1 MPNLNKIRGQKK
13 SSSSISG
20 PNRPGKVN
28 NLGRG
33 NGNYGLSSHN
43 SDPRMP
49 YHQQSVVP
57 SRGTV
62 ISRDVSRFGRPLHK
76 LRGHHF
82 RDLFSSIF
90 EEFFDPFFSSL
101 GQFQG
106 AIKKQ
111 CFFDFC
117 QFMSNFV
124 PFLSTYSDNF

>member
-82 RDLFSSIF
+82 RDLFIF
-90 EEFFDPFFSSL
+90 EEFFDHFFFKFGPIPRCNEKTML
-101 GQFQG
+101 F
-106 AIKKQ
+106 
-111 CFFDFC
+111 
-117 QFMSNFV
+117 
-124 PFLSTYSDNF
+124 